1 MRICK
6 KFLVTIIFL
15 FLAQL
20 AHAEPQEAPY
30 NWPCVQRYVP
40 ELSAATIWPSPLVDI
55 QAQDSSEAKL
65 LSAHV
70 EALANRRVNLDD
82 AKVEADGYLSQRID
96 DQALLASE
104 LFARVFA
111 QVQTERHRVIKG
123 IFRYTDRQRM
133 LANRIE
139 KQRRKLEDGSNQGLD
154 AAEREDLEARQRWDI
169 RAFREREQQLNYLC
183 EQPVNLEQRLFAV
196 ARYLQGYLQQ

>member
-1 MRICK
+1 M
-6 KFLVTIIFL
+6 
-15 FLAQL
+15 AQL
-20 AHAEPQEAPY
+20 AHADPQAAPH

-70 EALANRRVNLDD
+70 EALANRRVKLED
-82 AKVEADGYLSQRID
+82 AKVGTGLYLSQHTD
-96 DQALLASE
+96 DQALLASNI
-104 LFARVFA
+104 LARVFA
-111 QVQTERHRVIKG
+111 KVQTERHRVIKG

-139 KQRRKLEDGSNQGLD
+139 KQRRKLEDGANQDLD
-154 AAEREDLEARQRWDI
+154 AAQREDLEARQRWDI
-169 RAFREREQQLNYLC
+169 RAFRERERQLNYLC

-196 ARYLQGYLQQ
+196 ARYLQEYLQE